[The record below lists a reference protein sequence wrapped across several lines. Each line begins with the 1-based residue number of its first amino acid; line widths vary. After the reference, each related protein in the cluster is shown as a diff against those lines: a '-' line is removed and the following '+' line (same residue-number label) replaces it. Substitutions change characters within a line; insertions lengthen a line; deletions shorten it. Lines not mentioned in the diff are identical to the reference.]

1 MDWEDNVLELVESC
15 DIVVED
21 NDALL
26 ADSFE
31 LEEEVLNLNFEW
43 LAEPKL

>member
-15 DIVVED
+15 DIVVEN
-21 NDALL
+21 NDAYWLIL
-26 ADSFE
+26 

>member
-21 NDALL
+21 NDALF
-26 ADSFE
+26 AGF
-31 LEEEVLNLNFEW
+31 F
-43 LAEPKL
+43 